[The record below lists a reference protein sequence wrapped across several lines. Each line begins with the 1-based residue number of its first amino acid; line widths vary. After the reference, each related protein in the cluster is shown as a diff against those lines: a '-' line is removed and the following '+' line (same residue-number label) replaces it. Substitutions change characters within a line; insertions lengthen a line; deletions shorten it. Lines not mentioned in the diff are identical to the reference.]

1 MPLHGCHQQREAS
14 IYFDIDAMNK
24 RKQHKEIP
32 ENIMILEKIIEKTK
46 EDIAFVNDLY
56 EFSEDFD
63 YTYNEYIV
71 TEYIPYDIAMND
83 ATLLVNSEY
92 YIFHMD
98 GYYIKTAEG
107 NHRNWVYVAEI
118 NDEYERLLKYLEE
131 LEAKMREKVVN
142 IGLEIALLVKV

>member
-1 MPLHGCHQQREAS
+1 
-14 IYFDIDAMNK
+14 MNK

-32 ENIMILEKIIEKTK
+32 ENIMILEKTIEKTK
-46 EDIAFVNDLY
+46 EDIEFMNGLY

-71 TEYIPYDIAMND
+71 NEYIPYEIAMKD

-98 GYYIKTAEG
+98 GYFITTAEG
-107 NHRNWVYVAEI
+107 NQRNWVYVAEI
-118 NDEYERLLKYLEE
+118 NEEYERLVKYLEE
-131 LEAKMREKVVN
+131 LEAKRIEIIVN
-142 IGLEIALLVKV
+142 VGVKIAQLRK

>member
-107 NHRNWVYVAEI
+107 NHRNWLYSQEI
-118 NDEYERLLKYLEE
+118 DCEYERLEKYLHQ
-131 LEAKMREKVVN
+131 LESALVEKNVR
-142 IGLEIALLVKV
+142 IGLEIAQLMIQ